1 MTSTHHIHI
10 DLVIGNLIL
19 GDAVF
24 SYYESALFRNKS
36 EGFEEGMWRGI
47 MQDGCNVAVG
57 FNVVYLK
64 D

>member
-10 DLVIGNLIL
+10 DLALDNSIL
-19 GDAVF
+19 GDAFF
-24 SYYESALFRNKS
+24 SYYVSALFRDKP

-47 MQDGCNVAVG
+47 MQDECNVAVG